1 MPGGESLAGIERRIE
16 EINQETKE
24 IVVKAAQEGSC
35 ARYADKLKMLLDE
48 TTNLKEKQAFIEKQ
62 RKNHSEAAQRI
73 KNAADMMKQSPEK
86 IVEWDESLIRQ
97 MVDTVKVV
105 SAEKINVY
113 LRGGVEIQKE
123 IVK

>member
-105 SAEKINVY
+105 SAEKIIVY